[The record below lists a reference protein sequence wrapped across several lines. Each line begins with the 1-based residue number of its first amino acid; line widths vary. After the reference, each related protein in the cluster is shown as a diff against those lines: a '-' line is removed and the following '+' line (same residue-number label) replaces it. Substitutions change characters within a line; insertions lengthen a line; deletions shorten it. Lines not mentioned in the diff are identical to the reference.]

1 MIENYVEINTDNINF
16 NIDNIVKKYNNYDY
30 YIAVVK
36 GNAYGHGLELAN
48 YIKNIKIN
56 YYAVSTLE
64 EALKLRKYEKEKP
77 ILILHPVNIDEIN
90 TCINNNLTITIT
102 NYNFYK
108 DLINKDIK
116 KELKIH
122 LKINTGMN
130 RLGIDNKDE
139 ITEIYNN
146 LINNKHLILEGIY
159 THMATLGI
167 TDKNWDNQINTFI
180 NLTKD
185 IDLNKIKIRHIYSS
199 NSLFFHPKKDFCNGV
214 RLGQIIY
221 GNHFPK
227 INHDGFKNKLKDIKR
242 NYIRKKYNLSDLNT
256 DYNLELKDAFTLIS
270 KVIEIKNIKKG
281 SSIGYDA
288 AYITNNDCKIATIPI
303 GYVDGL
309 NNSFKYVSINN
320 NKYKIIGE
328 INMCMTN
335 ILIDDKVNLN
345 DKVIL
350 FGDNVITKND
360 INLPTPYLYSKIP
373 ENIKKIY
380 KKN

>member
-1 MIENYVEINTDNINF
+1 MTENYVEINTNNINF
-16 NIDNIVKKYNNYDY
+16 NINNIIKKYNNYDY

-36 GNAYGHGLELAN
+36 GNAYGHGLELVK
-48 YIKNIKIN
+48 YIKNKKIN

-64 EALKLRKYEKEKP
+64 EAIKLREYEKEKP
-77 ILILHPVNIDEIN
+77 ILILHPIDIEDINI
-90 TCINNNLTITIT
+90 CINNNLTITIT
-102 NYNFYK
+102 NYDFYK
-108 DLINKDIK
+108 NLINKNIK

-130 RLGIDNKDE
+130 RLGIDNKDK

-159 THMATLGI
+159 THIATLGI
-167 TDKNWDNQINTFI
+167 TDKNWDNQINKFFD
-180 NLTKD
+180 LTKD

-214 RLGQIIY
+214 RLGQTIY

-288 AYITNNDCKIATIPI
+288 TYITNNDCKIATIPI

-320 NKYKIIGE
+320 NKYKIVGE

-373 ENIKKIY
+373 ENIKRIY